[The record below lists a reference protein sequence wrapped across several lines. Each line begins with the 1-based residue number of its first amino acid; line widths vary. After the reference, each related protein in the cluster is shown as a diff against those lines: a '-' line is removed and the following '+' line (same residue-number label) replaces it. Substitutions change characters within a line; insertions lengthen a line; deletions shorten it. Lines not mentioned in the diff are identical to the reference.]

1 MDFAAVVHRHG
12 EDRTQQAMVRL
23 VFRIRQ
29 ILQYRVASAVNG
41 VLTISLE
48 ELQED
53 ALKVAR
59 ELDEFP
65 FDEAEKCAVIEKAWE
80 IIGP

>member
-12 EDRTQQAMVRL
+12 EDTTQLAMIRL
-23 VFRIRQ
+23 VSRIRQ
-29 ILQYRVASAVNG
+29 ILEFRVDSAVNG
-41 VLTISLE
+41 VLTISMD
-48 ELQED
+48 ELRED

-59 ELDEFP
+59 ELEEFP